1 MAEGHFYVLNTMF
14 YLEVLMPNADK
25 AAVDSMC
32 HLVAGSTE
40 NQYSPFWKQYA
51 ATEQD
56 S

>member
-1 MAEGHFYVLNTMF
+1 
-14 YLEVLMPNADK
+14 MPNADK